1 MSKLH
6 LPLKDHGATL
16 VGGALDALR
25 FVVHNTRAGVAF
37 FTVLV
42 LSTFAFNLNVLFPLL
57 AKQTLDGGPAT
68 FGLIAAVFGAGALVG
83 ALATARRGTNSLGTC
98 SAARSSTA
106 CSS

>member
-1 MSKLH
+1 M
-6 LPLKDHGATL
+6 
-16 VGGALDALR
+16 
-25 FVVHNTRAGVAF
+25 
-37 FTVLV
+37 LV

-57 AKQTLDGGPAT
+57 ADRTLDGGAGT

-83 ALATARRGTNSLGTC
+83 ALADGDAAARTASATC